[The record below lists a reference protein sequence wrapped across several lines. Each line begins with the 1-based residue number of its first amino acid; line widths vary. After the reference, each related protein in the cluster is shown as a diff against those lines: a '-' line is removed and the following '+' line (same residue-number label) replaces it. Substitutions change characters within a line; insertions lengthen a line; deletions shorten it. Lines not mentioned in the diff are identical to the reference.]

1 MRRLYLIGTACLLLG
16 LLLSGCGPAPA
27 ATPQPAATP
36 VPATPTPAPP
46 ADTPIPPTATGE
58 PTATPTPEPTTTPAP
73 DLSLP
78 ADWVVFAD
86 DERGLRIHHPALW
99 DVTSPTGD
107 NLAELFAQATGDE
120 SESIRTILHQLT
132 EAPDALDAFAVLGF
146 LFDDPTIANN
156 RFVSNFT
163 GIVVPAEGLT
173 LETYMNLVSV
183 QLGSVEAITVQSVQ
197 VAGGLRPGG
206 LDVASLRYTIDGATL
221 YGLTDGTQIDGW
233 QIALYDTRGERLL
246 ILSLTGAAENFP
258 PLEEMFQRLV
268 YHTEFE

>member
-1 MRRLYLIGTACLLLG
+1 MRRLYFIRTACLLLG

-36 VPATPTPAPP
+36 VPATPTSAPP
-46 ADTPIPPTATGE
+46 ADTPIPPTVTAE
-58 PTATPTPEPTTTPAP
+58 PTATPALE
-73 DLSLP
+73 LSLP
-78 ADWVVFAD
+78 DDWVAFVD
-86 DERGLRIHHPALW
+86 DALGLRIHHPAQW
-99 DVTSPTGD
+99 DVTQPGAE
-107 NLAELFAQATGDE
+107 NLAELFAQGGDAIS
-120 SESIRTILHQLT
+120 SESVQAILRQLT
-132 EAPDALDAFAVLGF
+132 DTPGALDAFAVLGF

-173 LETYMNLVSV
+173 LETYMNLVSA
-183 QLGSVEAITVQSVQ
+183 QLGSVEAITVESVQ